1 MCFEINPILY
11 IYLRGIINHKSI
23 KMKRLSFS
31 LLTIALLS
39 FILVQSCSAEEE
51 DTTPPPQVQQPTPEP
66 EPQAPTQYTLTVTTG
81 EGGTVSTEG
90 GTYDEGAE
98 VTITATPSE
107 GYRFTGWEGNDSTS
121 ESLTITLN
129 SNQTY
134 QALFELI
141 PIYTL
146 TVTSSEGGTVSIA
159 GGEYEEGTEL
169 EIIATPEDGYRF
181 ASWEGVDLN
190 DETILIS
197 VNSNKDITAI
207 FELIIFHTIN
217 IPDLTG
223 ASYKLI
229 DSTGEIISNGSNSF
243 ESEFEN
249 GTILEFTI
257 LTNEGYNF
265 IHWEINEE
273 IVTSTTISL
282 TINSNLIITP
292 ILSRANII
300 DWIGGNCN
308 LPISYEIDNDRLY
321 FYLDKTPLYYGA
333 SNLEITLKP
342 VIEDYPH
349 QSIGVNLLGFDQHE
363 FFQGSL
369 NINQGNQSFNFPTP
383 MTPFK
388 MDLEISLSVKIG
400 NEECSCIIDPH
411 FTRPDSM
418 YPPKAILIPENAIPN
433 PDRYIAYVGRIPLPN
448 SQSSLIATTSGDW
461 NQNWNESEVRKP
473 DLPLKIGLFGKDI
486 YPEDWETVRDNIEI
500 LNLIAPDL
508 DISFA
513 SNFDEVTLPI
523 HILDC
528 SESLSKY
535 NNCNWQ
541 GPSGSFSGDFSKY
554 PLEFTDKIAWGFI
567 NLSNQGINR
576 HTLTHEIGHAVGLHH
591 SNIENSSMGPGNN
604 QVSYLSKWDLMT
616 ISTINRDAVSNFMS
630 RNDLKA
636 LLEDTSDWD
645 YFVNNLDNL
654 KENPRQSIWSELG
667 NIMKRQSNDAKV
679 NCSQCNE

>member
-1 MCFEINPILY
+1 
-11 IYLRGIINHKSI
+11 
-23 KMKRLSFS
+23 MKRLSFYF
-31 LLTIALLS
+31 LTIIAFS
-39 FILVQSCSAEEE
+39 FILAQSCSTEEE
-51 DTTPPPQVQQPTPEP
+51 NSSVPTVQTPEP
-66 EPQAPTQYTLTVTTG
+66 EQQVKQYTLTVTSA
-81 EGGTVSTEG
+81 EGGTVSSEG
-90 GTYDEGAE
+90 GTYDEGTE
-98 VTITATPSE
+98 VTITATASE
-107 GYRFTGWEGNDSTS
+107 GYRFTGWEGNDSTN
-121 ESLTITLN
+121 ESLTINLN

-146 TVTSSEGGTVSIA
+146 TIASGGGGTVSIE
-159 GGEYEEGTEL
+159 GGEYQEGTEL
-169 EIIATPEDGYRF
+169 EITATPEDGYRF
-181 ASWEGVDLN
+181 VSWEGVDLN

-217 IPDLTG
+217 IPGLTG
-223 ASYKLI
+223 ASYTLV

-273 IVTSTTISL
+273 IVTSSTISL
-282 TINSNLIITP
+282 TLNSNLIITP
-292 ILSRANII
+292 ILSRGNKIA
-300 DWIGGNCN
+300 WIGGNCN
-308 LPISYEIDNDRLY
+308 LPISYEIVNDRLD
-321 FYLDKTPLYYGA
+321 FFLDKTPLYYGA

-342 VIEDYPH
+342 VIEGYPH
-349 QSIGVNLLGFDQHE
+349 QSIGGELLGFDQHE

-369 NINQGNQSFNFPTP
+369 NTDQENQSFNFPTP

-433 PDRYIAYVGRIPLPN
+433 PDRYISYVGKIPLPN
-448 SQSSLIATTSGDW
+448 SQSSLIATTSGNW

-541 GPSGSFSGDFSKY
+541 GPSGSFSGGYYSKN
-554 PLEFTDKIAWGFI
+554 PLEFTDKIAWGHI
-567 NLSNQGINR
+567 KLSNQRINR

-654 KENPRQSIWSELG
+654 KENPKESIWSELG
-667 NIMKRQSNDAKV
+667 TIMKLQSNDAKV